1 MVFSDSKRNFITT
14 VSLLFFI
21 SKFRNLRPA
30 VAEVMGDQL
39 RLSVS
44 CEDSLFVALHPEKAL
59 AGGKIG
65 KVPYL
70 LAYEIL
76 QGVRYLVIDLIV
88 LYLILLRVHH
98 RSRVV
103 KAAYCVRSVFCIH
116 ERFTEGIPKGQLF
129 PAQLLCHV

>member
-1 MVFSDSKRNFITT
+1 
-14 VSLLFFI
+14 
-21 SKFRNLRPA
+21 
-30 VAEVMGDQL
+30 MGDQL

-59 AGGKIG
+59 AGCKIG

-76 QGVRYLVIDLIV
+76 QGVRYPVIALIV
-88 LYLILLRVHH
+88 FYLILLRVHH
-98 RSRVV
+98 RSRVAE
-103 KAAYCVRSVFCIH
+103 AASRVRSVFCIH
-116 ERFTEGIPKGQLF
+116 ERFTEGIPEGQFF